1 MQDCY
6 DEDMMMRIKAE
17 EDDERHEDEDKDD
30 KDEEDDERQEVNE
43 DVKRRPLSTSCA
55 DDSFTDSPWGTL
67 HNPAQC

>member
-1 MQDCY
+1 MQDCCDERHD
-6 DEDMMMRIKAE
+6 DEDKDE
-17 EDDERHEDEDKDD
+17 EDDERHDDED

-55 DDSFTDSPWGTL
+55 ADSFTDSPWGTL